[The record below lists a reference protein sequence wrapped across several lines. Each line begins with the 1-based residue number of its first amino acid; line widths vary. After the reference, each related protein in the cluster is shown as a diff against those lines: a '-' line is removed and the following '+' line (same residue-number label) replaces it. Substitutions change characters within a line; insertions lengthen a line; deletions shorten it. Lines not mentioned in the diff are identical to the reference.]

1 MKEVCA
7 TLFRHG
13 LRGLHGF
20 FLFFICTIRVIY
32 TLKKYLFAV
41 KQRIAE

>member
-1 MKEVCA
+1 MKEVFA

-20 FLFFICTIRVIY
+20 FLFFYLYNPRNLHPKKIFIR
-32 TLKKYLFAV
+32 
-41 KQRIAE
+41 R

>member
-1 MKEVCA
+1 MKEVFA

-32 TLKKYLFAV
+32 TLKIFI
-41 KQRIAE
+41 RR